1 MKFLQGAKRN
11 PFLSNAFFIFIIRF
25 FPSVANLAVI
35 SYYSKNLDAML
46 YGTYS
51 NFWINLNL
59 LYPLACLGIHVLV
72 FTYPANFILK
82 IVKRISLSQYS
93 LYGLWLFIIA
103 ALFALLQSASLHTWA
118 VPFCFIIVYAATFI
132 LESCLMVCKKFSVLV
147 WVNVIFSILYFGIHK
162 YIFNYSFSLQSLFTA
177 LLLLCSLRL
186 LIYVI
191 VAARYFRREV
201 QADEP
206 SFFDIKKI
214 RALWLYLALYD
225 VVQNYS
231 GWIDKFIVAHT
242 LDSRSS
248 GIYYNGSLNIPF
260 LPLLLGAALSAV
272 LIELSDTGQ
281 ANETPRILKLMDK
294 TGRIMSCI
302 VFPLFFF
309 LLLYRYPVVVL
320 LLSAKYIPAIP
331 VFLVSLLVLPLRA
344 YSFTS
349 VLQREHQ
356 GVLINKGA
364 IADVIIGC
372 ALIYPLYKLIGLPGV
387 ALAFVIST
395 YLQASYYIY
404 HTARILQVGWYRLLP
419 LGNWLLKLVIF
430 GLLFIVLHLITT
442 HYFTNVIA
450 VILGAVSTMVIIL
463 FTLWLEIK
471 KQAV

>member
-1 MKFLQGAKRN
+1 
-11 PFLSNAFFIFIIRF
+11 
-25 FPSVANLAVI
+25 
-35 SYYSKNLDAML
+35 
-46 YGTYS
+46 
-51 NFWINLNL
+51 
-59 LYPLACLGIHVLV
+59 
-72 FTYPANFILK
+72 
-82 IVKRISLSQYS
+82 
-93 LYGLWLFIIA
+93 
-103 ALFALLQSASLHTWA
+103 
-118 VPFCFIIVYAATFI
+118 
-132 LESCLMVCKKFSVLV
+132 
-147 WVNVIFSILYFGIHK
+147 
-162 YIFNYSFSLQSLFTA
+162 
-177 LLLLCSLRL
+177 
-186 LIYVI
+186 
-191 VAARYFRREV
+191 
-201 QADEP
+201 
-206 SFFDIKKI
+206 
-214 RALWLYLALYD
+214 LYD